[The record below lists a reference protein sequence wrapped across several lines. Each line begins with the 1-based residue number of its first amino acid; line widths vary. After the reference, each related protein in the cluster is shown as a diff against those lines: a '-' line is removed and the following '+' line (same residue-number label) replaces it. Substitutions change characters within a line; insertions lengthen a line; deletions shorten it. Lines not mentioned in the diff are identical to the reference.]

1 MKYLVKTTEE
11 YWVPSLDMVKNFHK
25 KLQED
30 SIEQD
35 YQLAGF
41 AYTEKPIKEGKEIVD
56 SYFYVKVS
64 KVFDDAKEPMKM
76 PLKDIRYINVNTEEV

>member
-35 YQLAGF
+35 YQLAVF
-41 AYTEKPIKEGKEIVD
+41 AYVEKPIKEGKEIVD

-76 PLKDIRYINVNTEEV
+76 PLKTIQYINVDAEEV